1 MEIIGY
7 TKKKEEEKIYYYKTI
22 CNKCG
27 AILYF
32 DKSDILSTEDIG
44 DGVIGIIRCLS
55 CRNTIDTIKIQYGVL
70 RKNKEYYR
78 LCDGISTI
86 DLEEYNDLKRQYDE

>member
-27 AILYF
+27 AILCF
-32 DKSDILSTEDIG
+32 DASDILPTKDIG

-55 CRNTIDTIKIQYGVL
+55 CRNVIDTIKIQT
-70 RKNKEYYR
+70 RKNKECYR

-86 DLEEYNDLKRQYDE
+86 DLEEYNDLKQQYNE

>member
-27 AILYF
+27 AILCF
-32 DKSDILSTEDIG
+32 DTSDILPTKDIG

-55 CRNTIDTIKIQYGVL
+55 CRNVIDTIKIQT
-70 RKNKEYYR
+70 RKNKECCR

-86 DLEEYNDLKRQYDE
+86 DLEEYNDLKQQYNE

>member
-27 AILYF
+27 AILCF
-32 DKSDILSTEDIG
+32 DTSDILSTEDIG

-55 CRNTIDTIKIQYGVL
+55 CRNIIDTIKIQT
-70 RKNKEYYR
+70 RKNKECYR

-86 DLEEYNDLKRQYDE
+86 DLEEYNDLKHQYDE

>member
-27 AILYF
+27 AILCF
-32 DKSDILSTEDIG
+32 DSSDILPTKDIG

-55 CRNTIDTIKIQYGVL
+55 CRNVIDTIKIQT
-70 RKNKEYYR
+70 RKNKECYR

-86 DLEEYNDLKRQYDE
+86 DLEEYNSLKDQYDE

>member
-7 TKKKEEEKIYYYKTI
+7 TKKKEEEKICYYKTI

-27 AILYF
+27 AILCF

-55 CRNTIDTIKIQYGVL
+55 CKNTIDTVKIQNGRL
-70 RKNKEYYR
+70 RKKYGF
-78 LCDGISTI
+78 CDGISTI
-86 DLEEYNDLKRQYDE
+86 DQEEYNDLKRQYDE

>member
-27 AILYF
+27 AILCF
-32 DKSDILSTEDIG
+32 DASDILPTKDIG
-44 DGVIGIIRCLS
+44 DGVIRIIRCLS
-55 CRNTIDTIKIQYGVL
+55 CRNIIDSIKIQT
-70 RKNKEYYR
+70 RKNKECYR

-86 DLEEYNDLKRQYDE
+86 DLEEYNDLKQQYNE

>member
-27 AILYF
+27 AILCF
-32 DKSDILSTEDIG
+32 DTSDILPTENIG

-55 CRNTIDTIKIQYGVL
+55 CRNVIDTIKIQT
-70 RKNKEYYR
+70 RKNKECYR

-86 DLEEYNDLKRQYDE
+86 DLEEYNSLKDQYDE

>member
-7 TKKKEEEKIYYYKTI
+7 TRKREKEKTYYYKTI

-27 AILYF
+27 AILCF
-32 DKSDILSTEDIG
+32 DTSDILPTENIG

-55 CRNTIDTIKIQYGVL
+55 CRNVIDTIKIQT
-70 RKNKEYYR
+70 RKNKECYR
-78 LCDGISTI
+78 LYDGISTI
-86 DLEEYNDLKRQYDE
+86 DLEEYNDLKHQYDE

>member
-27 AILYF
+27 AIL
-32 DKSDILSTEDIG
+32 
-44 DGVIGIIRCLS
+44 
-55 CRNTIDTIKIQYGVL
+55 
-70 RKNKEYYR
+70 
-78 LCDGISTI
+78 
-86 DLEEYNDLKRQYDE
+86 

>member
-7 TKKKEEEKIYYYKTI
+7 TKKKEEEKIYYYKAI

-27 AILYF
+27 AILCF
-32 DKSDILSTEDIG
+32 DTSDILPTKDIG

-55 CRNTIDTIKIQYGVL
+55 CRNVIDTIKIQT
-70 RKNKEYYR
+70 RKNKECYR

-86 DLEEYNDLKRQYDE
+86 DLEEYNDLKHQYNE

>member
-27 AILYF
+27 AILCF
-32 DKSDILSTEDIG
+32 DTSDILPTEDIG

-55 CRNTIDTIKIQYGVL
+55 CRNVIDTIKIQT
-70 RKNKEYYR
+70 RKNKECYR
-78 LCDGISTI
+78 LCDGISAI
-86 DLEEYNDLKRQYDE
+86 DLEEYNDLKQQYNE

>member
-7 TKKKEEEKIYYYKTI
+7 TKKKEEEKTYYYKTI

-27 AILYF
+27 AILCF
-32 DKSDILSTEDIG
+32 DTSDILPTKDIG

-55 CRNTIDTIKIQYGVL
+55 CRNVIDTIKIQT
-70 RKNKEYYR
+70 RKNKECYR

-86 DLEEYNDLKRQYDE
+86 DLEEYNDLKHQYDE

>member
-7 TKKKEEEKIYYYKTI
+7 TKKKEEEKNYYYKTI

-27 AILYF
+27 AILCF
-32 DKSDILSTEDIG
+32 DASDILPTEDIG

-55 CRNTIDTIKIQYGVL
+55 CRNVIDTIKIQS
-70 RKNKEYYR
+70 RKNKECYR

-86 DLEEYNDLKRQYDE
+86 DLEEYNDLKQQCNE

>member
-27 AILYF
+27 AILCF
-32 DKSDILSTEDIG
+32 DASDILPTKDIG

-55 CRNTIDTIKIQYGVL
+55 CRNVIDIIKIQT
-70 RKNKEYYR
+70 RKNKECYR

-86 DLEEYNDLKRQYDE
+86 DLEEYNDLKQQYNE

>member
-7 TKKKEEEKIYYYKTI
+7 IKKKEEEKIYYYKTI
-22 CNKCG
+22 CNKCR
-27 AILYF
+27 AILCF
-32 DKSDILSTEDIG
+32 NASDILPTKDIG

-55 CRNTIDTIKIQYGVL
+55 CRNVIDTIKIQT
-70 RKNKEYYR
+70 RKNKECYR

-86 DLEEYNDLKRQYDE
+86 DLEEYNDLKQQYNE

>member
-27 AILYF
+27 AILCF
-32 DKSDILSTEDIG
+32 DASDILPTKDIG

-55 CRNTIDTIKIQYGVL
+55 CRNVIDTIKIQYGVL
-70 RKNKEYYR
+70 RKNKEYYK

-86 DLEEYNDLKRQYDE
+86 DQEEYNDLKHQYDE

>member
-7 TKKKEEEKIYYYKTI
+7 TRKKEKEKTYYYKTI

-27 AILYF
+27 AILCF
-32 DKSDILSTEDIG
+32 DASDILSTEDIG
-44 DGVIGIIRCLS
+44 DRVIGIIRCLS
-55 CRNTIDTIKIQYGVL
+55 CSTIIDTVKIQNGRL
-70 RKNKEYYR
+70 RKNKEYHK

-86 DLEEYNDLKRQYDE
+86 DQEEYNDLKRQYDE

>member
-27 AILYF
+27 TILCF
-32 DKSDILSTEDIG
+32 DASDILPTKDIG

-55 CRNTIDTIKIQYGVL
+55 CRNVIDTIKIQT

-86 DLEEYNDLKRQYDE
+86 DLEEYNDLKRQYNE

>member
-27 AILYF
+27 AILCF
-32 DKSDILSTEDIG
+32 DAPDILPTEDIG

-55 CRNTIDTIKIQYGVL
+55 CRNVIDTIKIQT
-70 RKNKEYYR
+70 RKNKEYYI

-86 DLEEYNDLKRQYDE
+86 DLEEYNNLKHQYNK